1 MAVGCLPPAGEP
13 NWVEERD
20 GPLQNKGKLSLMIPA
35 NLCFGLIDWY

>member
-1 MAVGCLPPAGEP
+1 MAVGCLPPAREP